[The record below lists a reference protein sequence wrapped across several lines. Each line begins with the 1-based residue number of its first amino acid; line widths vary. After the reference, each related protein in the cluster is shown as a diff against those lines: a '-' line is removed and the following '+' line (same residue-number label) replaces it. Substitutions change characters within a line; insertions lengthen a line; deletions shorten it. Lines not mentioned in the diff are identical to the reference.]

1 MTARSILMA
10 LAFLPLA
17 AHSADD
23 GRIRYLEQEVRNLQ
37 RQVSEVSRRI
47 DGLTR
52 PALPPAGTPSREPRT
67 ESAISDQWIDAGK
80 WDQLRPGLGEI
91 DVIRLLG
98 PPTSMRDTADGR
110 TLFYALEIGTTG
122 FLGGSVTLRDRLVTA
137 VQKPVLQ

>member
-1 MTARSILMA
+1 MTARAILMA

-23 GRIRYLEQEVRNLQ
+23 GRVRYLEQEVRNLQ
-37 RQVSEVSRRI
+37 RQVGELSRRI

-52 PALPPAGTPSREPRT
+52 PALPPAGNSAREPRD
-67 ESAISDQWIDAGK
+67 ESAVSNQWIDAGK
-80 WDQLRPGLGEI
+80 WDQLRPGLGEV

-110 TLFYALEIGTTG
+110 VLFYALEIGTAG
-122 FLGGSVTLRDRLVTA
+122 FLGGSVTLRDHLVIA
-137 VQKPVLQ
+137 VQKPVLR